1 MAGVIGNN
9 IICNPKIDFSIII
22 QDNEKASRDAL
33 DRGDYLQAFL
43 LIHTLIES
51 LLRLFLDETDEDI
64 KFSGL
69 IKKYE
74 KFFKEQDYQFPTLV
88 KELTKFNKR
97 RNRITH
103 QLWKKGY
110 SFTNEQANSAADGAL
125 ILYGL
130 TIEFLETW
138 DSNIT
143 KKGFEYS

>member
-1 MAGVIGNN
+1 MG
-9 IICNPKIDFSIII
+9 KIDFSIII

-33 DRGDYLQAFL
+33 DRGNYVIAFL
-43 LIHTLIES
+43 LIHALIES

-64 KFSGL
+64 KFSSL

-74 KFFKEQDYQFPTLV
+74 KFLKEQDYQLPTLV
-88 KELTKFNKR
+88 KEFTQFNKR

-110 SFTNEQANSAADGAL
+110 SFTNKQAKLAADRAM

-138 DSNIT
+138 DPNIT
-143 KKGFEYS
+143 KIGFEYS